1 MTATCIITNF
11 NYGKYLSQAVDS
23 VVSQVTPFDEII
35 VVDDASTDES
45 PTVLSNLSEQIS
57 ALKVI
62 LRKENGGQ
70 LAAFETGIAQSSG
83 DILFFLDADDIYSR
97 EYLGIALQVY
107 RQLPDCDFLFCGY
120 KQFHNDSF
128 PIFPY
133 AARSDFKVTDLGM
146 SAVRVHERRAFIGA
160 PTSCLSLRTKLAMEF
175 FPIPL
180 HEDWRSRADDCLVF
194 GASLAGARKVRLE
207 SDLVGYRIHGKNA
220 FASNPGVARP
230 EIFFR
235 RQIALLRLFN
245 VLRSRLNLNGEELG
259 KLAHLEFKTIPNPR
273 EKDLCEYRGYVLK
286 NGAKDAGRV
295 RAMALI
301 MKRFVETRFVN

>member
-107 RQLPDCDFLFCGY
+107 RQLPDCDSGPGDH
-120 KQFHNDSF
+120 QWR
-128 PIFPY
+128 
-133 AARSDFKVTDLGM
+133 ARGP
-146 SAVRVHERRAFIGA
+146 VHR
-160 PTSCLSLRTKLAMEF
+160 
-175 FPIPL
+175 
-180 HEDWRSRADDCLVF
+180 EDW
-194 GASLAGARKVRLE
+194 
-207 SDLVGYRIHGKNA
+207 
-220 FASNPGVARP
+220 P
-230 EIFFR
+230 
-235 RQIALLRLFN
+235 
-245 VLRSRLNLNGEELG
+245 
-259 KLAHLEFKTIPNPR
+259 
-273 EKDLCEYRGYVLK
+273 
-286 NGAKDAGRV
+286 
-295 RAMALI
+295 
-301 MKRFVETRFVN
+301 